1 MILRL
6 YKQVLRLDI
15 PMAVAERVDVGQCT
29 ESLISVELDK
39 DHWDRLLH
47 LIVVLEHAV
56 NCLWHV
62 VHHDVQIDLVLLDVE
77 NSHKSSAKPK
87 ILSSVEHLLCLLAC
101 RKRV

>member
-1 MILRL
+1 MILGL

-29 ESLISVELDK
+29 ESLISVELDE
-39 DHWDRLLH
+39 DHWHRLLH

-62 VHHDVQIDLVLLDVE
+62 VHHDVQIDLVLLDVK
-77 NSHKSSAKPK
+77 NSHNLSAKPK
-87 ILSSVEHLLCLLAC
+87 IVSSVEHLLCLLAC
-101 RKRV
+101 RKHV